1 MLKRRTDFGSQE
13 GDRLRLSDEDW
24 ASAKWAAANYTQLG
38 RNSCFSP

>member
-24 ASAKWAAANYTQLG
+24 LR
-38 RNSCFSP
+38 RNGLLPTTRN